1 LDQNTAFNGLGT
13 RNHRSPPERWRT
25 AGRPSDTPE
34 RNRRTN
40 TMCLI
45 VAGEKGGG
53 QRRAAWV
60 IPITIGMAK
69 RPDQV

>member
-1 LDQNTAFNGLGT
+1 
-13 RNHRSPPERWRT
+13 
-25 AGRPSDTPE
+25 
-34 RNRRTN
+34 
-40 TMCLI
+40 MCLI

-69 RPDQV
+69 RPDQVEPDGRSPEAVTSPMRTTAFTANTVTRVSRTITSDMGWR